1 MTQLTKSNEQVLNE
15 LLNDDADVD
24 EYGEWTEQ
32 AAARVATKQ
41 QGDGEEEYGHVKLRK
56 PIDLETLCASKGQ
69 ILELD
74 QNELD
79 PAELARAATQMAM
92 DDVKE
97 NQQQQQQHMTDQFIN
112 NELKSTI
119 PSKDLFSHRLI
130 DNTQDFD
137 DQLGGMQHIIKTNG
151 TDGTPLDNVPS
162 SEAAGGIWK
171 QIIYAGVG
179 ETPSLGSTV
188 RVHYNA
194 YFELNDEPYDST
206 YIRRRPCEFQLG
218 KFNVLPGLDL
228 AVRTMQRRER
238 AKFIISSD
246 LLYGE
251 HGCPPR
257 IPPKS
262 WSVFIIELIS
272 WIDCTLV
279 EKLNQLKTKDD
290 ELIED
295 FDERMRIAQTLRDM
309 GNDEYAKHNL
319 ERAIRYYAKGKQFLL
334 KTKTSDENQIKQ
346 YKDLLLK
353 LYLNS
358 AQCYLK
364 IRNYERTLKNCNEA
378 LQLEPKNI
386 KALFRMSI
394 AYRSLQQFD
403 QARMHLNIAINIEPY
418 NAEIIDEAQRLD
430 RAMEQ
435 QKKTEQKLY
444 YRMFNN

>member
-1 MTQLTKSNEQVLNE
+1 MMSKLSEQRLNE
-15 LLNDDADVD
+15 LLDDDADLD
-24 EYGEWTEQ
+24 EYGEWTEE
-32 AAARVATKQ
+32 AAARVKAERQ
-41 QGDGEEEYGHVKLRK
+41 NNGEEEYGHVKLRH
-56 PIDLETLCASKGQ
+56 PIDMQTLCSSKGQ

-74 QNELD
+74 QTELD

-97 NQQQQQQHMTDQFIN
+97 NHQCDTDRHIN
-112 NELKSTI
+112 DELKSTI
-119 PSKDLFSHRLI
+119 PPRDLFSHRLI

-137 DQLGGMQHIIKTNG
+137 DQLGGMLHLIKTNG
-151 TDGTPLDNVPS
+151 HDGTPLDGIPS
-162 SEAAGGIWK
+162 SEAVGGIWK

-179 ETPSLGSTV
+179 ETPPIGSTV
-188 RVHYNA
+188 RIHYNA

-228 AVRTMQRRER
+228 AVRTMRRRER

-257 IPPKS
+257 IPPKA
-262 WSVFIIELIS
+262 WSLFIIELTS
-272 WIDCTLV
+272 WIDCTLAD
-279 EKLNQLKTKDD
+279 KLNQLKTSDD
-290 ELIED
+290 EVTED
-295 FDERMRIAQTLRDM
+295 FDERMRIAQALRDM

-334 KTKTSDENQIKQ
+334 KTNPSNEQQTNQLKE
-346 YKDLLLK
+346 LLLK

-364 IRNYERTLKNCNEA
+364 LRNFERTIKNCNEA
-378 LQLEPKNI
+378 LQADPKNT
-386 KALFRMSI
+386 KALFRISI
-394 AYRSLQQFD
+394 AHRSLQQFD
-403 QARMHLNIAINIEPY
+403 QARAYLNTAFQIEPY

-430 RAMEQ
+430 RAIDQ

-444 YRMFNN
+444 YRMFNK

>member
-1 MTQLTKSNEQVLNE
+1 MTKLNQTSEQTLHE
-15 LLNDDADVD
+15 LLNDDADLD
-24 EYGEWTEQ
+24 EYGEWTEE
-32 AAARVATKQ
+32 AAARAKAKQ
-41 QGDGEEEYGHVKLRK
+41 EINGEEEYGHVKLRQ
-56 PIDLETLCASKGQ
+56 PIDMQTLCSSKGQ

-74 QNELD
+74 QTELD

-92 DDVKE
+92 DDIKE
-97 NQQQQQQHMTDQFIN
+97 NQHVNTDRYIN
-112 NELKSTI
+112 DELKSTI
-119 PSKDLFSHRLI
+119 PPRDLFNHRLI

-137 DQLGGMQHIIKTNG
+137 DQLGGMKHLIKTNG
-151 TDGTPLDNVPS
+151 HDGVPLDGIPS

-171 QIIYAGVG
+171 KVIYEGVG

-257 IPPKS
+257 IPSKA
-262 WSVFIIELIS
+262 WSLFVIELIS
-272 WIDCTLV
+272 WIDYTLV
-279 EKLNQLKTKDD
+279 EKLNQLKTNDD
-290 ELIED
+290 EITED

-319 ERAIRYYAKGKQFLL
+319 ERSVRYYAKGKQFLL
-334 KTKTSDENQIKQ
+334 KTTPTNEHQTIQRKE
-346 YKDLLLK
+346 LLLK

-364 IRNYERTLKNCNEA
+364 LRNCERTIKNCNEA
-378 LQLEPKNI
+378 LQLDPKNI
-386 KALFRMSI
+386 KALFRISI
-394 AYRSLQQFD
+394 AYRTLQQFD
-403 QARMHLNIAINIEPY
+403 QARSHLNMAIQIEPY

-430 RAMEQ
+430 RAIDQ
-435 QKKTEQKLY
+435 QKKNEQKLY
-444 YRMFNN
+444 YRMFNK

>member
-1 MTQLTKSNEQVLNE
+1 MTKLNKASEQVLNE
-15 LLNDDADVD
+15 LLNDDADLD
-24 EYGEWTEQ
+24 EYGEWTDE
-32 AAARVATKQ
+32 ALARATSKQ
-41 QGDGEEEYGHVKLRK
+41 PIDNGGEEEYGHVKLRK
-56 PIDLETLCASKGQ
+56 PIDMQTLCSSKGQ

-79 PAELARAATQMAM
+79 SAELARIATQMAM
-92 DDVKE
+92 DNIKE
-97 NQQQQQQHMTDQFIN
+97 NQQTHTDQYIN

-119 PSKDLFSHRLI
+119 PSRDLFSQRLI

-137 DQLGGMQHIIKTNG
+137 DQLGGMQHLIKTNG
-151 TDGTPLDNVPS
+151 DDGIPLNGIPS

-171 QIIYAGVG
+171 QIIYSGVG
-179 ETPSLGSTV
+179 ETPPLGSTV
-188 RVHYNA
+188 RIHYNA

-251 HGCPPR
+251 YGCPPR
-257 IPPKS
+257 IPPKA
-262 WSVFIIELIS
+262 WSLFVIELIS
-272 WIDCTLV
+272 WIDCTLI
-279 EKLNQLKTKDD
+279 EKLNKLKTTNDD
-290 ELIED
+290 EITED
-295 FDERMRIAQTLRDM
+295 FDERIRIAQTLRDM

-334 KTKTSDENQIKQ
+334 KTKTTNENQTIQQKE
-346 YKDLLLK
+346 LLLK

-364 IRNYERTLKNCNEA
+364 LRNHERTIKNCNEA
-378 LQLEPKNI
+378 LQLDPKNI
-386 KALFRMSI
+386 KALFRISI
-394 AYRSLQQFD
+394 AYRSLHQFD
-403 QARMHLNIAINIEPY
+403 QAHTYLNTAINIEPY

-430 RAMEQ
+430 RAIEQ
-435 QKKTEQKLY
+435 QKKNEQKLY
-444 YRMFNN
+444 YRMFNK